1 MTFLGAAEIDRAG
14 NVNVSRFGSICP
26 GPGGFINISQNTR
39 KVFFLCTFTAGRSDI
54 RIEGG
59 KLDIVRD
66 AEGIKFVNEVQ
77 QITFSAEYALKT
89 GQEVYY
95 ITERAVFKLTKDG
108 LCLLEIAPGVDLEKD
123 ILDKMHF
130 KPQVAEKLK
139 IMDRRIFQNGRM
151 NLSRSGRAE

>member
-1 MTFLGAAEIDRAG
+1 MHFVQNILFQ
-14 NVNVSRFGSICP
+14 VN
-26 GPGGFINISQNTR
+26 
-39 KVFFLCTFTAGRSDI
+39 ARSNFQ
-54 RIEGG
+54 
-59 KLDIVRD
+59 K
-66 AEGIKFVNEVQ
+66 AQ
-77 QITFSAEYALKT
+77 AEYALKT

-151 NLSRSGRAE
+151 NLSRSGREE